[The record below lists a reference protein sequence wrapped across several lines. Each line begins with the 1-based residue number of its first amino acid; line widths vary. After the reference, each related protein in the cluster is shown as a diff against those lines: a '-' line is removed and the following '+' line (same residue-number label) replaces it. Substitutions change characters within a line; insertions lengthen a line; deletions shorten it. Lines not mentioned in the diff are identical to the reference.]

1 MGITNILLLVLG
13 YVLLLFSTKLV
24 NGGGISIMRKGP
36 TSDAQERIFSWFALS
51 LMPFL
56 SIAISGGVLGLGNM
70 VFTAALTAG
79 VLQLLLIYGMLGITG
94 TYRLAGNALRDL
106 VLLLVCVVI
115 LIVCTNYTWSK
126 GHPASTISRGMGLFL
141 CVLAVA
147 FTVWMLPYFMG
158 KNRKLQRRP
167 DTDFVPAIVF
177 TLVGLALAG
186 LGGAVQILGNAMHIA
201 QFAGQEGFGFQGITV
216 ALIASSNPIGCI
228 FAGLF
233 YGAMKYG
240 GSKLNLVGAPKE
252 VLDIIMGAIVLVIA
266 ISHVFKTFAQ
276 KKMQKGGK

>member
-1 MGITNILLLVLG
+1 MKEIRN
-13 YVLLLFSTKLV
+13 
-24 NGGGISIMRKGP
+24 NP
-36 TSDAQERIFSWFALS
+36 AQ
-51 LMPFL
+51 
-56 SIAISGGVLGLGNM
+56 SIAV
-70 VFTAALTAG
+70 TA
-79 VLQLLLIYGMLGITG
+79 
-94 TYRLAGNALRDL
+94 
-106 VLLLVCVVI
+106 
-115 LIVCTNYTWSK
+115 
-126 GHPASTISRGMGLFL
+126 
-141 CVLAVA
+141 
-147 FTVWMLPYFMG
+147 
-158 KNRKLQRRP
+158 
-167 DTDFVPAIVF
+167 DFVPAAISFIHPVYTPICPTKPQVPIPDDTAVPF
-177 TLVGLALAG
+177 ICSLNRQVASGPVIAEVTI
-186 LGGAVQILGNAMHIA
+186 GAIQILGNAMHIA